1 MDYRHSMYDDPW
13 GYQNKEEL
21 LIFGYSCKLFRDDEK
36 ALSLEN
42 GEHLIPWMG
51 DSKLMIDRFDVR
63 GTLYDLT
70 EAESKPSNPEPL
82 TEAEQKEEEICEQEQ
97 EESKRLQ
104 VELSSDGSYYN
115 QVGFSYTNSQYEY
128 NQVEEQDDQKQVTVA
143 EPVTYSEPVSY
154 NPSSDEDVFIPTPEM
169 NIPPDMEVPKTVK
182 QNKIIIKTAKFI
194 VTQGAQMEIVIKT
207 KQAGNVMFSF
217 LAFDNPLNSYY
228 KYVVSL
234 IRNGRYR
241 FEDETDSQTSPESN
255 GQYLH
260 PNLSQSVRPDLTPG
274 AVASPSRP
282 SPHCSYSKLITKI
295 REKQKASVVIDDSE
309 TLSPVAPSSP
319 VPVASSGNT
328 DAKTNSVLK
337 NGTSSDRVVSLVD
350 YPSFNQTADGS
361 DIEDIAPA
369 FAKKSPKG
377 TSHDYSKIKWPPREI
392 QMVIDKMASYIIK
405 NGSAFEEIVR
415 SRSDSRFEF
424 LNKTHEYHPYYK
436 CKIELYSEVYGDIFK
451 NSNKNPQDSKKKKEN
466 ATSRKN
472 VDQACKNGA
481 NRTISFSIK
490 SRDQEVSLTSHTT
503 FPIESS
509 TSEED
514 EDMSDGEKE
523 RRKVDREQRRQA
535 RKLKEEKERKEREE
549 FLKKERIRKEKE
561 EEERKKEKERQAA
574 EDESSGNEDLYD
586 IFKYAQEMERD
597 TKPKAKVKSKTKAKS
612 KPESQEEPVLKQEE
626 RKKKAAA
633 FLSKLKDT
641 KEENKPVYGPQM
653 PPEIEALLMQSASE
667 SPASSR
673 DSSEREKPP
682 LPLPASEPQK
692 SPPPPPPKSPSP
704 PGLTDM
710 LLKSFDVEKPVSSRE
725 ISLSPKRER
734 SSGKESISLTCG
746 LSSGKLIS
754 FTLNITKTLALKR
767 SFFFKFQVNKL
778 PLNKFN
784 FFLASFIINF

>member
-70 EAESKPSNPEPL
+70 EAESKPSNPELL
-82 TEAEQKEEEICEQEQ
+82 TEAEQKEEEICEQERYLALYHDETQ
-97 EESKRLQ
+97 EQVAYEEESKRLQ

-115 QVGFSYTNSQYEY
+115 QVGFSYTNPQYEY
-128 NQVEEQDDQKQVTVA
+128 NQVEEQDDQNQVTIA

-154 NPSSDEDVFIPTPEM
+154 NPSSDEDVFIPTPDM
-169 NIPPDMEVPKTVK
+169 NIPQDMEVPKTVK

-241 FEDETDSQTSPESN
+241 FEDETDTQTSPENN

-309 TLSPVAPSSP
+309 TLSP
-319 VPVASSGNT
+319 
-328 DAKTNSVLK
+328 
-337 NGTSSDRVVSLVD
+337 
-350 YPSFNQTADGS
+350 TADGS

-451 NSNKNPQDSKKKKEN
+451 NSNKNQQDSKKKKEN

-472 VDQACKNGA
+472 VDQASKNGG

-490 SRDQEVSLTSHTT
+490 SREQEVSLTSHTT
-503 FPIESS
+503 FPYRI
-509 TSEED
+509 
-514 EDMSDGEKE
+514 
-523 RRKVDREQRRQA
+523 
-535 RKLKEEKERKEREE
+535 
-549 FLKKERIRKEKE
+549 FLH
-561 EEERKKEKERQAA
+561 RKKMKRCLMGKRNA
-574 EDESSGNEDLYD
+574 ENW
-586 IFKYAQEMERD
+586 I
-597 TKPKAKVKSKTKAKS
+597 
-612 KPESQEEPVLKQEE
+612 
-626 RKKKAAA
+626 
-633 FLSKLKDT
+633 
-641 KEENKPVYGPQM
+641 EN
-653 PPEIEALLMQSASE
+653 SE
-667 SPASSR
+667 GR
-673 DSSEREKPP
+673 RE
-682 LPLPASEPQK
+682 
-692 SPPPPPPKSPSP
+692 
-704 PGLTDM
+704 
-710 LLKSFDVEKPVSSRE
+710 
-725 ISLSPKRER
+725 
-734 SSGKESISLTCG
+734 
-746 LSSGKLIS
+746 
-754 FTLNITKTLALKR
+754 N
-767 SFFFKFQVNKL
+767 
-778 PLNKFN
+778 
-784 FFLASFIINF
+784 